1 MTALLSSST
10 PLHVLVVDDD
20 EKMAAV
26 IVRALERVGYVCS
39 IAGSG
44 DAALW
49 AVQEHVPDA
58 LVLDVMIPHPSGVE
72 TCGYLRRHGF
82 VGPVI
87 VISGRSHPDDRAAAA
102 RAGADRFL
110 AKPFALA
117 ELVDTLDDE
126 VRLRL

>member
-1 MTALLSSST
+1 VTEPSVIET
-10 PLHVLVVDDD
+10 PPQVLVVDDD
-20 EKMAAV
+20 EKLAGV
-26 IVRALERVGYVCS
+26 IVRALER
-39 IAGSG
+39 AGFLCRVAASG
-44 DAALW
+44 DETLW
-49 AVQEHVPDA
+49 AVQEHSPDA

-110 AKPFALA
+110 AKPFALS
-117 ELVDTLDDE
+117 ELVDALEDE
-126 VRLRL
+126 LRVRA